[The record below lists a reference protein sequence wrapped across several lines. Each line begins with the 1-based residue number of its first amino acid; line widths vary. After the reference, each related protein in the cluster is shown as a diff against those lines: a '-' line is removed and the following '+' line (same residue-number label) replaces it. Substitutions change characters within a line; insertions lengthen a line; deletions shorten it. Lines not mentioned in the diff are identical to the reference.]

1 MPEGNLTPAQH
12 EILEVVWEAADQGAT
27 VAEIW
32 QAVSTRRSVG
42 RTTILNLVDRLEKR
56 GWLRRRN
63 DSEGANRYFATLS
76 RERTAASLA
85 KEFLNDFFEG
95 SASNLVMSLLG
106 SNKLSKSELQRLR
119 AVLEQSKSENARRA
133 EDQSR

>member
-12 EILEVVWEAADQGAT
+12 EILEIVWDAGDQGAT

-32 QAVSTRRSVG
+32 QAVSTERTVG

-56 GWLRRRN
+56 DWLRRRD
-63 DSEGANRYFATLS
+63 DSEGANRYLATVS

-106 SNKLSKSELQRLR
+106 SNKLSKSELERLR
-119 AVLEQSKSENARRA
+119 TVLEPSNSTNTRKSEGR
-133 EDQSR
+133 S

>member
-12 EILEVVWEAADQGAT
+12 EILDIVWDAGHEGAT

-32 QAVSTRRSVG
+32 QAIATQRSVG

-56 GWLRRRN
+56 NWLRRRD
-63 DSEGANRYFATLS
+63 DSEGANRYLATVS
-76 RERTAASLA
+76 RERTAAGLA
-85 KEFLNDFFEG
+85 KEFVNDFFEG

-106 SNKLSKSELQRLR
+106 SNTLSKSELQRLR
-119 AVLEQSKSENARRA
+119 AAL
-133 EDQSR
+133 DQSPTTKSRKLEGRS